1 MVSFTIILL
10 YNVVW
15 DSEYAEAQLTFLF
28 MLSLQDQYVF
38 LNQCAMD
45 IIRSRTGTNVDL
57 IYQNTAALSIY
68 ENVEPKKGY
77 RKKGHHNA

>member
-1 MVSFTIILL
+1 MTICPDNMLL
-10 YNVVW
+10 DLNVLP
-15 DSEYAEAQLTFLF
+15 LTGCFYL
-28 MLSLQDQYVF
+28 LSLQDQYVF

-77 RKKGHHNA
+77 PKKGYHNA